1 MCWGAQAVMNGV
13 LAVMNWFTDICSWKS
28 PVTTLLVH
36 MLYLILV
43 WYPELFLP
51 TVFLYMFLIGSW
63 NYRFRSHSPPFMDAK
78 LSQGE
83 FVGDLDELE
92 EEFNV
97 VPANR
102 AQEVRALLYIII
114 SLSLSLSI
122 TFVIQQK
129 EE

>member
-1 MCWGAQAVMNGV
+1 MLNGV

-28 PVTTLLVH
+28 PVTTVLVH
-36 MLYLILV
+36 ILYLILV
-43 WYPELFLP
+43 GYPELFLP

-63 NYRFRSHSPPFMDAK
+63 SYRFRPRTPPFMDAK

-83 FVGDLDELE
+83 YIGDPDELE

-102 AQEVRALLYIII
+102 AQEVRFIIF
-114 SLSLSLSI
+114 
-122 TFVIQQK
+122 TTHPQYC
-129 EE
+129 

>member
-1 MCWGAQAVMNGV
+1 MKLNLLCTWQGVLNGV

-28 PVTTLLVH
+28 PITTVLVH
-36 MLYLILV
+36 ILYLILV

-63 NYRFRSHSPPFMDAK
+63 NYRFRSRVPPFMDAK

-83 FVGDLDELE
+83 YIGDLDELE

-102 AQEVRALLYIII
+102 AQEV
-114 SLSLSLSI
+114 SI
-122 TFVIQQK
+122 FTPSIVPFYFFQFYH
-129 EE
+129 